1 MHLSIFKVMNTI
13 CVLPDADINN
23 ELECVEGVNTMEYM
37 VENLM
42 KKIDE
47 NKSTGTELSLTSKP
61 ATSQTMTNFNSDS
74 QSGRHGYQNSLTE
87 NIEKLKKVFWQLL
100 MQNQVEIII
109 VLQDLDDLKNK
120 KMQELEEIME
130 IKENKEKA
138 MIELDTVKKDIE
150 KQRAVLASFTSYAN
164 DQARR
169 RDSTPSPQAQ
179 VTPISYPS
187 RPGIPLQMRPGL
199 PQNQTASIVLPDL
212 INHETS
218 GAEAGSQPSQ
228 GRMIMSH
235 SGQLYGA
242 RHRPGVPGLP
252 LPPTMQGQQVSPHH
266 VQAQMLQRV
275 QQTPSQFQNTN
286 IHHFLPHH
294 DPRHPQYPQH
304 LVPQSSPMS
313 RVPRSSPVAIAP
325 MPISQ
330 TQTSISM
337 PRTISIPEARRPST
351 GSTPD
356 SQVAMIRPKAFCRET
371 SQEQQQPSSDVRGV
385 PPSAPVSDLRR
396 SEVAHRGSAGGHV
409 GQTSLNT
416 HSRSHHMTSTT
427 SANIPLHAR
436 PAFFAK

>member
-1 MHLSIFKVMNTI
+1 
-13 CVLPDADINN
+13 
-23 ELECVEGVNTMEYM
+23 
-37 VENLM
+37 
-42 KKIDE
+42 
-47 NKSTGTELSLTSKP
+47 
-61 ATSQTMTNFNSDS
+61 
-74 QSGRHGYQNSLTE
+74 
-87 NIEKLKKVFWQLL
+87 
-100 MQNQVEIII
+100 
-109 VLQDLDDLKNK
+109 
-120 KMQELEEIME
+120 ME

-138 MIELDTVKKDIE
+138 MIELDNVKKDIE
-150 KQRAVLASFTSYAN
+150 KQRAILASFTSYAN

-179 VTPISYPS
+179 VTPVSYPS
-187 RPGIPLQMRPGL
+187 RPGIPLQMRAGL
-199 PQNQTASIVLPDL
+199 PQSQTSSIVLPDL

-228 GRMIMSH
+228 GRMIMSNM
-235 SGQLYGA
+235 YGA
-242 RHRPGVPGLP
+242 RHRPGAPGLP
-252 LPPTMQGQQVSPHH
+252 LPPTMQGHQVSPHH

-304 LVPQSSPMS
+304 LVPPSSPMS
-313 RVPRSSPVAIAP
+313 RVQRSSPVTIAP
-325 MPISQ
+325 IPISQ

-351 GSTPD
+351 GSTPE

-371 SQEQQQPSSDVRGV
+371 SQEQQQPSSDVRAQ
-385 PPSAPVSDLRR
+385 PPFAPVSDLRR
-396 SEVAHRGSAGGHV
+396 SEVANRGSAGGLV
-409 GQTSLNT
+409 GPTSLNNQ
-416 HSRSHHMTSTT
+416 SRSHLMTSTS

>member
-1 MHLSIFKVMNTI
+1 M
-13 CVLPDADINN
+13 
-23 ELECVEGVNTMEYM
+23 
-37 VENLM
+37 
-42 KKIDE
+42 
-47 NKSTGTELSLTSKP
+47 
-61 ATSQTMTNFNSDS
+61 
-74 QSGRHGYQNSLTE
+74 
-87 NIEKLKKVFWQLL
+87 
-100 MQNQVEIII
+100 
-109 VLQDLDDLKNK
+109 LQDLDELKNK

-138 MIELDTVKKDIE
+138 MIELDNVKKDIE
-150 KQRAVLASFTSYAN
+150 KQRAILASFTSYAN

-179 VTPISYPS
+179 VTPASYPS

-199 PQNQTASIVLPDL
+199 PQSQTASIVLPDL

-228 GRMIMSH
+228 GRMIMSNN
-235 SGQLYGA
+235 GQMYGA
-242 RHRPGVPGLP
+242 RLRPGAPGLP
-252 LPPTMQGQQVSPHH
+252 LPPSMHH

-275 QQTPSQFQNTN
+275 QQTPSHSSQFQNTN
-286 IHHFLPHH
+286 IHHFLSHH
-294 DPRHPQYPQH
+294 DPRHPQHPQH
-304 LVPQSSPMS
+304 LVPQSSPIS
-313 RVPRSSPVAIAP
+313 RVQRSSPVAIGP
-325 MPISQ
+325 IPISQ

-371 SQEQQQPSSDVRGV
+371 SQEQQQPSSDVRGQ

-396 SEVAHRGSAGGHV
+396 SEVAIRGSAGGHV
-409 GQTSLNT
+409 CPTSLNT
-416 HSRSHHMTSTT
+416 HSRSHHMTSTS